1 MRALVLH
8 RSILQAF
15 VAALTASTVS
25 AQTNA
30 GLAIES
36 LVTVSSDSAAALRT
50 SQLEIRGLSADYLLR
65 STSSLLRDPR
75 KDGQGSSFR
84 LIAPA
89 AWLFVNS
96 ALPSGEND
104 GALWAGKGPNA
115 RVIAGVDAGFHGLRV
130 TLLPEL
136 AYSSN
141 EFFEYG
147 QLFVPSLQAGRN
159 PYSSPWNG
167 VPVSIDAPPRFGPGK
182 TVRVSPGQSSVSFR
196 SRGVELGITTE
207 NEWWGPGIRTA
218 IVLSDNAEGF
228 PRAFIRTSTP
238 RNTRIGTFAARL
250 TWGGL
255 SESKYFD
262 SDPSNDLRY
271 WSAFAAT
278 WTPRME
284 PDLTLGVARAVFAN
298 AGSWGAV
305 AARPFNAFLPARRS
319 AQTSI
324 TDSSFVAGRDQ
335 IFSLF
340 GRWVFPGYGF
350 EAYGELARAELPSSV
365 RDLLEDP
372 GHSQGYT
379 FGVQWIGAPT
389 SVGKLRVQA
398 EHSYLEHDPSFA
410 RRPVESFYTSRSV
423 QQGYT
428 NRGQVIGA
436 GMGQGSSGEWLATD
450 LLGNR
455 FGVGA
460 FVSRTRFNND
470 AYFLLPFPY
479 GGGHCEHDVTFG
491 PGIRGFARTPFGK
504 AALEYRSAMRDNAYF
519 QNLTSCSLASPY
531 IDVRNQI
538 LSISLTLGR

>member
-1 MRALVLH
+1 MLH
-8 RSILQAF
+8 RSIVIAF
-15 VAALTASTVS
+15 AAIVAASGAS
-25 AQTNA
+25 AQATT
-30 GLAIES
+30 GPSIGS
-36 LVTVSSDSAAALRT
+36 LVTVSSDSAAMLRT
-50 SQLEIRGLSADYLLR
+50 SQLEVRGRSAEYLLR
-65 STSSLLRDPR
+65 STSSLLKDPR
-75 KDGQGSSFR
+75 VAGSANSVHF
-84 LIAPA
+84 IAPA
-89 AWLFVNS
+89 AWIFVNS
-96 ALPSGEND
+96 ALPTGEND

-115 RVIAGVDAGFHGLRV
+115 RVIAGMDAGYHGFRV

-141 EFFEYG
+141 EFFEYA
-147 QLFVPSLQAGRN
+147 QLFAPKLEPGRN
-159 PYSSPWNG
+159 AYSSPWNG

-182 TVRVSPGQSSVSFR
+182 TVRLSPGQSSIAFGT
-196 SRGVELGITTE
+196 RGVELGVTTE
-207 NEWWGPGIRTA
+207 NEWWGPGIRTG

-228 PRAFIRTSTP
+228 PRAFLRTSAP
-238 RNTRIGTFAARL
+238 RATRVGTFSARI

-262 SDPSNDLRY
+262 ADPSNDLRY

-298 AGSWGAV
+298 ADNWGSVAV
-305 AARPFNAFLPARRS
+305 RPFNAFLPAKRS
-319 AQTSI
+319 PQKSI
-324 TDSSFVAGRDQ
+324 TDSSFVPGRDQ
-335 IFSLF
+335 IFSVF

-350 EAYGELARAELPSSV
+350 EAYGELARAELPSSI
-365 RDLLEDP
+365 RDLLQDP

-379 FGVQWIGAPT
+379 FGMQWIGAPT
-389 SVGKLRVQA
+389 SLGKFRVQV

-436 GMGQGSSGEWLATD
+436 GMGQGSSGEWVATD

-455 FGVGA
+455 FGIGA

-479 GGGHCEHDVTFG
+479 GGGHCEHDVTLM
-491 PGIRGFARTPFGK
+491 PGVRGFARSSYGRI
-504 AALEYRSAMRDNAYF
+504 ALQYGSAMRDNAYF
-519 QNLTSCSLASPY
+519 QNLTRCELASPY
-531 IDVRNQI
+531 IDVRNQT
-538 LSISLTLGR
+538 LSISFTLGS